1 MLMMSISEER
11 VRERAYFIWEREGRP
26 HGKELE
32 HWNAALRELEAE
44 TAKAADPPLENGSA
58 DAARAKPSR
67 KGRIRAMVA
76 RARDALEAGSAP
88 DPAPKKRRRTPKT
101 TDA

>member
-1 MLMMSISEER
+1 
-11 VRERAYFIWEREGRP
+11 
-26 HGKELE
+26 
-32 HWNAALRELEAE
+32 
-44 TAKAADPPLENGSA
+44 
-58 DAARAKPSR
+58 
-67 KGRIRAMVA
+67 VA